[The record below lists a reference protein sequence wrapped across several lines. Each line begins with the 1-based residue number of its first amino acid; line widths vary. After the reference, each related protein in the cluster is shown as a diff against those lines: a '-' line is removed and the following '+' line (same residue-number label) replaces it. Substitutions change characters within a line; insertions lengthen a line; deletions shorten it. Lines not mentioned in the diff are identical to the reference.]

1 MPLYDYACSDCGGFE
16 AFRSISNRDNPAHCP
31 QCGAAASRVLVVPS
45 FALMDASVRTAHAT
59 NERARHEPK
68 KSSAHVHGPG
78 CGCGSSISKSTVK
91 AADGSKTFPA
101 KRPWMISH

>member
-1 MPLYDYACSDCGGFE
+1 MPFYDFECPDCGSFE
-16 AFRSISNRDNPAHCP
+16 TLRSIANRDAPALCPHCG
-31 QCGAAASRVLVVPS
+31 CTASRIITAP
-45 FALMDASVRTAHAT
+45 ACTLMDAGVRSAHAT

-78 CGCGSSISKSTVK
+78 CGCGSSKSTATVK
-91 AADGSKTFPA
+91 GADGSKAFPS